1 MSKEVFHHVGTLF
14 QSIFSVSKLCC
25 FFSVF
30 QKLRTPARPAKDIDD
45 EDEALSD
52 FIVSDSDVESDE
64 DAFYSRLTWLHDA
77 DSFFQ

>member
-1 MSKEVFHHVGTLF
+1 MLVHCLKV
-14 QSIFSVSKLCC
+14 FSVCQNVV

-30 QKLRTPARPAKDIDD
+30 QKLRTPARPAKDIAD

-64 DAFYSRLTWLHDA
+64 DAVYSRLTWLHDA

>member
-1 MSKEVFHHVGTLF
+1 MSKEVFHRVGTLS
-14 QSIFSVSKLCC
+14 QSVFSVSKCC

-30 QKLRTPARPAKDIDD
+30 QKLRTPARPAKDIAD

-64 DAFYSRLTWLHDA
+64 DAVYSRLTWLHDA